1 MHQTAEPLLKLVLIK
16 QEEEEVEEDF
26 TWPVLIQAE
35 EANHSSDLKQAT
47 KEGALPEEDQE
58 LFKKEDFRELVLI
71 PAKEASHSS
80 DIK

>member
-1 MHQTAEPLLKLVLIK
+1 MDQQADILLNLVLIK
-16 QEEEEVEEDF
+16 QEKEEDF
-26 TWPVLIQAE
+26 RELPAK

-80 DIK
+80 DLK